1 MRSSKSIK
9 QDRILQRGFKMLQNY
24 FDVGKL
30 MRSVNLSQL
39 MMAAILTKEQ
49 RLLLMFQRRQV
60 VEDLSGSDDNSE
72 QDMAKEFHGQI
83 TSKKPFDRIFA
94 LGKIAQVLKSYED
107 VELNQMDKKLI
118 KGFYSNKLN
127 VHGYL

>member
-9 QDRILQRGFKMLQNY
+9 QHRILQRGFKMLQNY
-24 FDVGKL
+24 FDVSKL

-60 VEDLSGSDDNSE
+60 VEDLSGSDN
-72 QDMAKEFHGQI
+72 
-83 TSKKPFDRIFA
+83 TS
-94 LGKIAQVLKSYED
+94 G
-107 VELNQMDKKLI
+107 
-118 KGFYSNKLN
+118 
-127 VHGYL
+127 